1 MVKKPPFGFY
11 LSFEKYKDILM
22 TKTTIVNLDNIT
34 CILYARPETGR
45 TVSLPLE
52 TLDRAASYI
61 SNSY

>member
-1 MVKKPPFGFY
+1 MIKKPPFGFY

-22 TKTTIVNLDNIT
+22 TKANVVNPDNIA
-34 CILYARPETGR
+34 CILNVRREMGR